1 MDMAYSELP
10 DDVEIV
16 ANEQGRFE
24 PRSAERDVRIGVPRT
39 TPESARVACLTYLNV
54 RAAMD
59 RAGAALRGAGTYPP
73 SQYTREQYERACDEL
88 GLMRL
93 PDSVC
98 RSSGDVRFEPPEH
111 DAETI
116 VIGSLAQ
123 RRRWGLL
130 AEERRQRQDFEKDLV
145 RLPGF
150 YSHGLTREQYEKAC
164 AWIGADP
171 APERRITAL
180 KAACYE
186 QEEIG
191 DMVELPLI
199 LAKWRATGMYKER
212 RESAP

>member
-16 ANEQGRFE
+16 ENAQGRFE
-24 PRSAERDVRIGVPRT
+24 PRSAERDVRIGVPKT
-39 TPESARVACLTYLNV
+39 TPEAARVACLTYLNV

-59 RAGAALRGAGTYPP
+59 RVGAAVRGTSAYPP
-73 SQYTREQYERACDEL
+73 THYTREQYERACDEL
-88 GLMRL
+88 GLIRL

-98 RSSGDVRFEPPEH
+98 QSLGDVRFEPPEH

-116 VIGSLAQ
+116 IIGSLAQ
-123 RRRWGLL
+123 RRRSGLL
-130 AEERRQRQDFEKDLV
+130 AEERRQRRDFEKDLV

-150 YSHGLTREQYEKAC
+150 YSHGLTREQYEKTC
-164 AWIGADP
+164 MWIGADP

-186 QEEIG
+186 QEEVG
-191 DMVELPLI
+191 DMVDLPLI
-199 LAKWRATGMYKER
+199 LAKWRATGKYKER
-212 RESAP
+212 RGRAP